1 MSRANNN
8 TPQTSK
14 NSFRELQ
21 QQIEDFR
28 QKRDDLNK
36 KTKDFITKLQTIDT
50 EIDNY
55 LNLAKD
61 DYKKKRD
68 YWNSKVGKLKSKK
81 NEYKE
86 ILDKFVDQKKEIL
99 KKSKKGKDPKKYVSI
114 KQIDKKIEN
123 LERRIEIENLD
134 ILEENAMVDEIRDLT
149 IVKQTFLAEQPDND
163 LGKIERKIQIVK
175 INLNKIYE
183 QLTKWS
189 KRSQDYHSK
198 MLQNYQAVNE
208 LREEK
213 KALEE
218 KLIENKKA
226 ADAYHEKF
234 LSVMNKRKKESKGY
248 QSNYSSKKPRY
259 NKRPYSARNRALEKL
274 KQEKQKEAEKR
285 DHRMLG
291 QKLDLFSFDE
301 EVGAGLILWHPKG
314 TVLKNVIE
322 ELP

>member
-21 QQIEDFR
+21 SQIEDFR

-36 KTKDFITKLQTIDT
+36 KTKDFITKLQSIDT

-55 LNLAKD
+55 LNLAKQD
-61 DYKKKRD
+61 LKKKRD
-68 YWNSKVGKLKSKK
+68 QWNERVKKLKNKK
-81 NEYKE
+81 KEYKE
-86 ILDKFVDQKKEIL
+86 ILDKFIDQRKEIL
-99 KKSKKGKDPKKYVSI
+99 KESKKGKAPKKYVSI
-114 KQIDKKIEN
+114 RQIDKKIDN
-123 LERRIEIENLD
+123 LEKRISIEALD

-149 IVKQTFLAEQPDND
+149 IIKQNFLAETQNND
-163 LGKIERKIQIVK
+163 LDKIERKIQIVK

-213 KALEE
+213 KILEE

-248 QSNYSSKKPRY
+248 QSNYSSKKPRS
-259 NKRPYSARNRALEKL
+259 NRRPYSARNRALEKL
-274 KQEKQKEAEKR
+274 KQEKLVIALEKQKNGRKLNLFEAR
-285 DHRMLG
+285 
-291 QKLDLFSFDE
+291 
-301 EVGAGLILWHPKG
+301 LILESSTG
-314 TVLKNVIE
+314 DNS
-322 ELP
+322 